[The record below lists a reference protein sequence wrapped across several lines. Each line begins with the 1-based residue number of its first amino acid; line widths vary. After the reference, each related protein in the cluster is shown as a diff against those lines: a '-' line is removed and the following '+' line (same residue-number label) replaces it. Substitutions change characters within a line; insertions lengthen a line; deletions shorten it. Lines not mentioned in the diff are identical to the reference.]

1 MSTGIYPVLPYPA
14 SYNFPNY
21 KALLDDFSH
30 VFPLG
35 LLLTDLGFSGLSAI
49 EALKVQDYWHFLRN
63 YQEVPRCNSRGV
75 RRQMFS
81 NVQCTFCIFSGGR
94 GNPKF
99 RTQLIQ
105 DTLYICIYI
114 CNYMQYVF
122 VNKKTLH
129 IIN

>member
-1 MSTGIYPVLPYPA
+1 MLSYPA
-14 SYNFPNY
+14 SHNFPIY
-21 KALLDDFSH
+21 KALFDDFSY

-63 YQEVPRCNSRGV
+63 YQEVPRSNSRGV

-81 NVQCTFCIFSGGR
+81 DVQCIFCMFSGGR
-94 GNPKF
+94 GNAKF

-105 DTLYICIYI
+105 NTLYYICICNI
-114 CNYMQYVF
+114 C
-122 VNKKTLH
+122 L
-129 IIN
+129 